1 MKSSSLKLIFYSIL
15 VGALVG
21 VLELNIG
28 HRFILD
34 PLLLGKGYNFVYE
47 SYFAPTYYGL
57 AKSIIA
63 AITFFFVYV
72 FAAKQKLNPIITAA
86 ATGILGTAIFGIYYY
101 FTFPRSTFYSAAI
114 IGIVHFSF
122 IAAISYIFVRFLQ
135 SKGEVRR

>member
-1 MKSSSLKLIFYSIL
+1 MKPFILKLICYGVL

-34 PLLLGKGYNFVYE
+34 PLLLDKGYNFVYE
-47 SYFAPTYYGL
+47 SYFAPTYYGFT
-57 AKSIIA
+57 KSIIA
-63 AITFFFVYV
+63 AITFFFVSL
-72 FAAKQKLNPIITAA
+72 FALKQKLKPIVMAA
-86 ATGILGTAIFGIYYY
+86 LTGILGTAIFGAYYY

-122 IAAISYIFVRFLQ
+122 IAAISYIFAISLQ
-135 SKGEVRR
+135 NKKEARK